1 MIDWAS
7 LAERAKEQH
16 MKNYRF
22 TVCERDNNNK
32 TPKGKQLQYHA
43 YMPVLIALQIC
54 TLCVCVC
61 PSLSLSQDLFI
72 KFTVRNN

>member
-22 TVCERDNNNK
+22 TICERDNNN
-32 TPKGKQLQYHA
+32 TTLKGKWLHYNA
-43 YMPVLIALQIC
+43 YMPEFIAFQIS
-54 TLCVCVC
+54 TLRVGI
-61 PSLSLSQDLFI
+61 SQDLFI